1 MLRPRGQDAS
11 RVGSLGMWFRVLGP
25 LRVETTQ
32 PEALPL
38 GGLKQRTVLAMLI
51 AHAGQPVSV
60 DQLVEGVYGDGAHRT
75 ARRTIQTYVSN
86 LRRLLGDSVIEKHG
100 KGWQFLIGDHL
111 LDSLDAETR
120 YLDSMEATVRPEE
133 RARTLTGVL
142 ALWSGQPFDDV
153 DAHGLLEPEVARLN
167 ELELAVAVA
176 QIDAELTLGN
186 HEDALRRIESLL
198 RKHPYDE
205 RVRGQ
210 HMLALYRSGRQ
221 RDALSSYSEI
231 RQTLASD
238 LGIEPSI
245 LLQDL
250 EQKILDHDRS
260 LDLSMPTTDT
270 SAGSETS
277 LPLELTKF
285 IGRDRELRE
294 VTGLLAERRFLTL
307 TGPGGTGKTRLARQ
321 IARELE
327 ARFVDGVWYV
337 ELGSLREPS
346 LVAQQ
351 LADVVDVEVGRRDA
365 LSAVVD
371 AIAPTNALLVLDN
384 CEHLLDDASVLVER
398 ILRSCPGVTVLA
410 TSREPLR
417 VSGEAVYRVPPL
429 ATAPPTGSATAIREY
444 DAVRLFIDRAQL
456 AGGPPVNEDHLPA
469 VAELCR
475 RLDGLPLAIELAAA
489 RTDSMGPAEILERV
503 EHRFDLLRSE
513 ASGVA
518 GRHLS
523 LEAAMDW
530 SYELLAGD
538 SRLLLARLSVFR
550 GGFDLS
556 AAEAVCGL
564 EQIAATSVA
573 RIVGELV
580 TKSMVQTSS
589 TQLGM
594 RYQMLET
601 IRRFASVHLQEMEE
615 VAALRGSHAS
625 YFLELAKDTPNHLPG
640 PDERAWLE
648 VLTRDLDNLR
658 AAMDWFLER
667 GEAMHAQAIAGSL
680 RLFFLFTMRMTEGLQ
695 WAERALAASD
705 RPTAERAGALLA
717 AGVLGNSV
725 DYMNDAV
732 DLAEDLGM
740 EGFLDSALYHD
751 RTCRLVFGAD
761 WERAE
766 ALYERSLEAAE
777 RRNDPA
783 AVAMA
788 LVSLGYYALSRSDVD
803 GSLELMTRSVRP
815 AEESGSTRLQLWAVT
830 GLLNAQRYARDFDS
844 ASETVAKLVAM
855 EEEFGS
861 DAQMGAYALV
871 FQAAYALD
879 TDRRLDAAQL
889 LASALEQWRQ
899 YPEHTEDTG
908 TWSNLLAQG
917 SRLATGLEDPSLGA
931 ALIGA
936 QEALHEQLG
945 YVVRPYQ
952 THWFDMARDA
962 ARETLSDEAFRAKQH
977 EGRQLTLGQAIDSLL
992 DLIGRTSAS
1001 RSR

>member
-1 MLRPRGQDAS
+1 
-11 RVGSLGMWFRVLGP
+11 MWFRVLGP

-32 PEALPL
+32 LEALPL

-51 AHAGQPVSV
+51 ANAGQPVSV
-60 DQLVEGVYGDGAHRT
+60 DRLVEGVYGDEALRT

-86 LRRLLGDSVIEKHG
+86 LRGLLGDSVIEKHG
-100 KGWQFLIGDHL
+100 KGWRFSIGDHR
-111 LDSLDAETR
+111 LDSLEAEAGYVNSMGETVSFEARAET
-120 YLDSMEATVRPEE
+120 
-133 RARTLTGVL
+133 LTAVL
-142 ALWSGQPFDDV
+142 ALWSGHPFEDV
-153 DAHGLLEPEVARLN
+153 DAHGLLEPEVARLD
-167 ELELAVAVA
+167 ELELAATVA
-176 QIDAELTLGN
+176 QIDAELALGN
-186 HEDALRRIESLL
+186 HEGALRRIGPLL
-198 RKHPYDE
+198 SKHPYDE
-205 RVRGQ
+205 RVRAQ
-210 HMLALYRSGRQ
+210 HMLALYRSHRQ

-238 LGIEPSI
+238 LGLEPSSI
-245 LLQDL
+245 LQDL
-250 EQKILDHDRS
+250 EQKILDHHNS
-260 LDLSMPTTDT
+260 LDLPVPTAAT
-270 SAGSETS
+270 SANSETS
-277 LPLELTKF
+277 LPSELTKF
-285 IGRDRELRE
+285 IGRERELRE
-294 VTGLLAERRFLTL
+294 VSELLGERRFLTL
-307 TGPGGTGKTRLARQ
+307 TGPGGTGKTRLAREV
-321 IARELE
+321 ARDLE

-337 ELGSLREPS
+337 ELGSLQEPN

-365 LSAVVD
+365 LSAVLEAV
-371 AIAPTNALLVLDN
+371 APANSLLVLDN
-384 CEHLLDDASVLVER
+384 CEHLLAEASALVER
-398 ILRSCPGVTVLA
+398 ILRSCPGVTVMA

-417 VSGEAVYRVPPL
+417 VSGEAVYRVPTL
-429 ATAPPTGSATAIREY
+429 ATASPYGSATAIRES

-456 AGGPPVNEDHLPA
+456 AGGPPVNEDQLPA
-469 VAELCR
+469 VTELCR

-489 RTDSMGPAEILERV
+489 RADSMAPAEILERI
-503 EHRFDLLRSE
+503 EHRFDLLRKE
-513 ASGVA
+513 ATGVTE
-518 GRHLS
+518 RHLS

-556 AAEAVCGL
+556 AAETVCGL
-564 EQIAATSVA
+564 GQTPATSVA
-573 RIVGELV
+573 RILGELV

-601 IRRFASVHLQEMEE
+601 IRRYALVHLQEMDE
-615 VAALRGSHAS
+615 VAALRDSHAF
-625 YFLELAKDTPNHLPG
+625 YFLEQAKDTPNHLPG
-640 PDERAWLE
+640 PDERDWLE

-658 AAMDWFLER
+658 AAMDWYLER
-667 GEAMHAQAIAGSL
+667 GEALHAQAIAGSL

-705 RPTAERAGALLA
+705 RPTVERAGALLA

-725 DYMNDAV
+725 DYMNDAL
-732 DLAEDLGM
+732 DLAEALGI

-766 ALYERSLEAAE
+766 ALYQRSLEAAE
-777 RRNDPA
+777 RRDDPA
-783 AVAMA
+783 GVAMA

-803 GSLELMTRSVRP
+803 GSLELMTRSLTP
-815 AEESGSTRLQLWAVT
+815 AEESGSIHLQLWAVT
-830 GLLNAQRYARDFDS
+830 GLLNAQRYDRDFDA

-855 EEEFGS
+855 EEELGS
-861 DAQMGAYALV
+861 DAQMRAYALV

-879 TDRRLDAAQL
+879 TDRKLDAAHL
-889 LASALEQWRQ
+889 LAGAIEQWRQ
-899 YPEHTEDTG
+899 YPEHTEDVG

-917 SRLATGLEDPSLGA
+917 SRLATGLGDPSFGA

-936 QEALHEQLG
+936 REALLEQLG

-962 ARETLSDEAFRAKQH
+962 AREALSDEAFRAKQH

-992 DLIGRTSAS
+992 DLIEQAPAS

>member
-1 MLRPRGQDAS
+1 
-11 RVGSLGMWFRVLGP
+11 MWFRVLGP

-32 PEALPL
+32 PEALAL
-38 GGLKQRTVLAMLI
+38 GGLKQRTVLAMLV
-51 AHAGQPVSV
+51 ANAGRPVSV
-60 DQLVEGVYGDGAHRT
+60 DQLVEGVYGDGALRT

-100 KGWQFLIGDHL
+100 KGWQFSIGDHR
-111 LDSLDAETR
+111 LDSLDAESR
-120 YLDSMEATVRPEE
+120 YLDSMGATISPEE

-142 ALWSGQPFDDV
+142 ALWNGLPFEDV

-167 ELELAVAVA
+167 ELELAATVA

-186 HEDALRRIESLL
+186 HEGALRRIESML
-198 RKHPYDE
+198 RKHQYDE

-250 EQKILDHDRS
+250 EQKILDHHDS
-260 LDLSMPTTDT
+260 LDLSTQTAVAPVG
-270 SAGSETS
+270 SATS

-285 IGRDRELRE
+285 IGRERELRDT
-294 VTGLLAERRFLTL
+294 TGLLAERRLLTL

-327 ARFVDGVWYV
+327 TRFADGVWYV
-337 ELGSLREPS
+337 ELGSLREPN

-365 LSAVVD
+365 ISAVID
-371 AIAPTNALLVLDN
+371 AVSAANALFVLDN
-384 CEHLLDDASVLVER
+384 CEHLLDAASALVER

-417 VSGEAVYRVPPL
+417 VSGEAVYRVPTL
-429 ATAPPTGSATAIREY
+429 ATAPLTGSATDIREY
-444 DAVRLFIDRAQL
+444 DAIRLFIDRAQL
-456 AGGPPVNEDHLPA
+456 AGGPPLNENELSA

-489 RTDSMGPAEILERV
+489 RADSMAPAEILERM
-503 EHRFDLLRSE
+503 EHRFDLFRSE
-513 ASGVA
+513 ARGVT

-538 SRLLLARLSVFR
+538 SRLILARLSVFR

-564 EQIAATSVA
+564 EQIPATSVA
-573 RIVGELV
+573 RILGELV
-580 TKSMVQTSS
+580 TKSMVQTTS

-601 IRRFASVHLQEMEE
+601 IRRYASVHLEGVKE
-615 VAALRGSHAS
+615 VAALRDSHAS
-625 YFLELAKDTPNHLPG
+625 YFLELAKNTPNHLPG
-640 PDERAWLE
+640 PDERDWLE

-658 AAMDWFLER
+658 AAMDWYLER
-667 GEAMHAQAIAGSL
+667 GEATHAQAIAGSL
-680 RLFFLFTMRMTEGLQ
+680 HLFFLFTVRMTEGLQ

-705 RPTAERAGALLA
+705 KPSSERAGALLA
-717 AGVLGNSV
+717 AGALGNSV
-725 DYMNDAV
+725 DYMNEAL
-732 DLAEDLGM
+732 DLAEALGM

-751 RTCRLVFGAD
+751 RTFRLVFGAD

-766 ALYERSLEAAE
+766 ALCKRSLEAAE
-777 RRNDPA
+777 RRDDPA
-783 AVAMA
+783 AVAM
-788 LVSLGYYALSRSDVD
+788 SLHILGSYALSRSDVD
-803 GSLELMTRSVRP
+803 GSLELMTRSVNA
-815 AEESGSTRLQLWAVT
+815 AEESGSIRLQLWAVT
-830 GLLNAQRYARDFDS
+830 GLLNAQRYDRDFRA
-844 ASETVAKLVAM
+844 ASETAAKLVAKD
-855 EEEFGS
+855 EELGS
-861 DAQMGAYALV
+861 DAQMRAYSLWV
-871 FQAAYALD
+871 QAAFALD
-879 TDRRLDAAQL
+879 EDRTFDAACL
-889 LASALEQWRQ
+889 ITGAIEQWRE
-899 YPEHTEDTG
+899 YPEHTEDIG
-908 TWSNLLAQG
+908 TWSNLLSEG
-917 SRLATGLEDPSLGA
+917 SRLVARLEDPSLGA

-936 QEALHEQLG
+936 REALIEQAG
-945 YVVRPYQ
+945 YVLRPYQ
-952 THWFDMARDA
+952 TQWFDRARDVV
-962 ARETLSDEAFRAKQH
+962 RETLSEEVFETKRD
-977 EGRQLTLGQAIDSLL
+977 EGRQLTLRQAVDRLL
-992 DLIGRTSAS
+992 DSIRQASSS
-1001 RSR
+1001 RSK

>member
-1 MLRPRGQDAS
+1 
-11 RVGSLGMWFRVLGP
+11 MWFRVLGP
-25 LRVETTQ
+25 LRVETTRS
-32 PEALPL
+32 EALPL

-51 AHAGQPVSV
+51 ASAGQPVSV
-60 DQLVEGVYGDGAHRT
+60 DRLVEGVYGDEAHRT

-86 LRRLLGDSVIEKHG
+86 LRGLLGDSVIEKHG
-100 KGWQFLIGDHL
+100 KGWRFSIGDHR
-111 LDSLDAETR
+111 LDSREAEAG
-120 YLDSMEATVRPEE
+120 YVDSMGKTVSFEA
-133 RARTLTGVL
+133 RAEALTAVL
-142 ALWSGQPFDDV
+142 DLWSGHPFEDV

-167 ELELAVAVA
+167 ELELAATVA
-176 QIDAELTLGN
+176 QIDAELALGN
-186 HEDALRRIESLL
+186 HESALRRIGPLL
-198 RKHPYDE
+198 SKHPYDE
-205 RVRGQ
+205 RVRAQ
-210 HMLALYRSGRQ
+210 HMLALYRSHRQ

-238 LGIEPSI
+238 LGLEPSS

-250 EQKILDHDRS
+250 EQKILDHHNS
-260 LDLSMPTTDT
+260 LDLPVPTAAT
-270 SAGSETS
+270 SANSEIS
-277 LPLELTKF
+277 LPSELTKF
-285 IGRDRELRE
+285 IGRERELRE
-294 VTGLLAERRFLTL
+294 IAELMAERRFLTL

-384 CEHLLDDASVLVER
+384 CEHLLEEASVLVER

-429 ATAPPTGSATAIREY
+429 ATAPPTGSATAIWEY

-489 RTDSMGPAEILERV
+489 RADSMAPAEILERV

-513 ASGVA
+513 ASVVA

-523 LEAAMDW
+523 LEATMDW

-550 GGFDLS
+550 GGFDLT

-564 EQIAATSVA
+564 EQIPATSVA
-573 RIVGELV
+573 RILGELV

-601 IRRFASVHLQEMEE
+601 IRRYASVHLQEVDEI
-615 VAALRGSHAS
+615 AALRDSHAF
-625 YFLELAKDTPNHLPG
+625 YFLEQAKDTPNHLPG
-640 PDERAWLE
+640 PDERDWLE

-667 GEAMHAQAIAGSL
+667 GEALHAQAIAGSL
-680 RLFFLFTMRMTEGLQ
+680 RLYFLFTMRMTEGLQ

-705 RPTAERAGALLA
+705 RPTVERAGALLA

-725 DYMNDAV
+725 DYMNDAL
-732 DLAEDLGM
+732 DLAEALGM

-766 ALYERSLEAAE
+766 ALYQRSLEAAE
-777 RRNDPA
+777 RRDDPA

-815 AEESGSTRLQLWAVT
+815 AEESGSIHLRLWSVT
-830 GLLNAQRYARDFDS
+830 GLLNAQRNARDFDA

-861 DAQMGAYALV
+861 DAQMRAYSLLY
-871 FQAAYALD
+871 QAAFALD
-879 TDRRLDAAQL
+879 EDRAFDAAHL
-889 LASALEQWRQ
+889 LAGSIEQWRQ
-899 YPEHTEDTG
+899 SPEHTEDAG
-908 TWSNLLAQG
+908 AWSNLLAEG
-917 SRLATGLEDPSLGA
+917 SRLVARLEDPPLGA
-931 ALIGA
+931 VLIGA
-936 QEALHEQLG
+936 QEALIEQAR

-952 THWFDMARDA
+952 TQWFDRARDA
-962 ARETLSDEAFRAKQH
+962 VREALSDETFGAKRD
-977 EGRQLTLGQAIDSLL
+977 EGRQLTLQQALDLLLDSIGQA
-992 DLIGRTSAS
+992 SAS